1 MAIRGSALTV
11 HAMGERKNEKKRGTS
26 QSVQGAPKTEREQRE
41 TDPKPPPD
49 RVDEASWES
58 FPASDPPSF
67 TPQRLKKKRDRRE
80 K

>member
-1 MAIRGSALTV
+1 
-11 HAMGERKNEKKRGTS
+11 MGERRPEEKRGAS
-26 QSVQGAPKTEREQRE
+26 RSVQGVPKTEREQRE
-41 TDPKPPPD
+41 TDPKPPRD

-67 TPQRLKKKRDRRE
+67 TPQKLEKKRRGRE